1 MTEPELKITPKK
13 YVEES
18 AVISARLPKDMLREL
33 DDVALKTGRSRNEIL
48 TLSLEFALKHM
59 NVEE

>member
-1 MTEPELKITPKK
+1 MAEPELKIMPKK

-18 AVISARLPKDMLREL
+18 AVISARLPKDMLRKIDE
-33 DDVALKTGRSRNEIL
+33 VASKTGRSRNEIL
-48 TLSLEFALKHM
+48 SICLEFALNHM